1 MTTAT
6 RTALA
11 RPDEVAVVA
20 LGGVLGALARYAV
33 SVAVPHDDPAAWPWA
48 TFVVNLLGC
57 LLLGILLD
65 VIDARRSAWVVAHPS
80 RARLAR
86 PFLASGV
93 LGGFTTFSTFS
104 LEAVRLVGEGRPA
117 TAAAYAV
124 SSVVL
129 GVIAVLVGRRIGAAV
144 AGAAPVDLRGD
155 EDL

>member
-1 MTTAT
+1 VTTAT

-20 LGGVLGALARYAV
+20 IGGVLGALARYAV

-48 TFVVNLLGC
+48 TFAVNLLGC

-65 VIDARRSAWVVAHPS
+65 VVDARHGTWVATHPS
-80 RARLAR
+80 RARLSR

-104 LEAVRLVGEGRPA
+104 VEAVMLAGEGRPA
-117 TAAAYAV
+117 TAVAYAV

-129 GVIAVLVGRRIGAAV
+129 GVLAVVVGRRIGAAV
-144 AGAAPVDLRGD
+144 AGPAPVDLRGD

>member
-1 MTTAT
+1 VTTAT
-6 RTALA
+6 RPALA

-33 SVAVPHDDPAAWPWA
+33 SVAVPHDDPGAWPWA
-48 TFVVNLLGC
+48 TFAVNLLGC
-57 LLLGILLD
+57 LLLGIVLD
-65 VIDARRSAWVVAHPS
+65 VVDARHASWQRTNQS

-104 LEAVRLVGEGRPA
+104 VEAVRLVEAGQAA
-117 TAAAYAV
+117 TALVYAV

-129 GVIAVLVGRRIGAAV
+129 GVVAVLAGRRLGAAV
-144 AGAAPVDLRGD
+144 AGPAPADLRED

>member
-6 RTALA
+6 RAALA

-20 LGGVLGALARYAV
+20 LGGVLGSLARYAV
-33 SVAVPHDDPAAWPWA
+33 SVAVPHGDPAAWPWA

-57 LLLGILLD
+57 LLLGLLLD
-65 VIDARRSAWVVAHPS
+65 VVDARQGTWASTRPS

-104 LEAVRLVGEGRPA
+104 VEAVRLAGEGRPA

-129 GVIAVLVGRRIGAAV
+129 GVLAVVVGRRIGAAV
-144 AGAAPVDLRGD
+144 AGPAPVDLRED

>member
-6 RTALA
+6 RPALA
-11 RPDEVAVVA
+11 RPDEVVVVA

-33 SVAVPHDDPAAWPWA
+33 SVAVPHSDPAAWPWA
-48 TFVVNLLGC
+48 TFVVNVLGC
-57 LLLGILLD
+57 LLLGIVLD
-65 VIDARRSAWVVAHPS
+65 VVGARQAAWQRTHPS

-104 LEAVRLVGEGRPA
+104 VEAVRLAEEGRA
-117 TAAAYAV
+117 GTAVAYAV
-124 SSVVL
+124 ASVVL
-129 GVIAVLVGRRIGAAV
+129 GVLAVVVGRRIGAAA
-144 AGAAPVDLRGD
+144 AGPAPADLRED

>member
-11 RPDEVAVVA
+11 SPDEVAVVA
-20 LGGVLGALARYAV
+20 LGGVLGALARFAV
-33 SVAVPHDDPAAWPWA
+33 SLGVPHTDPAAWPWG

-57 LLLGILLD
+57 LVLGVVLD
-65 VIDARRSAWVVAHPS
+65 VVDARHGDWVAERPR

-104 LEAVRLVGEGRPA
+104 VEAVGLAREGSVGVA
-117 TAAAYAV
+117 VLYAV
-124 SSVVL
+124 SSAVL
-129 GVIAVLVGRRIGAAV
+129 GVLAVVIGRRIGAAV
-144 AGAAPVDLRGD
+144 AGPAAADLGED

>member
-1 MTTAT
+1 VTTAT

-11 RPDEVAVVA
+11 SPDEVAVVA

-33 SVAVPHDDPAAWPWA
+33 SVAVPHSDLAAWPWG

-57 LLLGILLD
+57 LALGIVLD
-65 VIDARRSAWVVAHPS
+65 VVDARHGVWTATRP
-80 RARLAR
+80 RQARLAR

-104 LEAVRLVGEGRPA
+104 VEAVGLAREGNVGMA
-117 TAAAYAV
+117 VLYAV
-124 SSVVL
+124 ASAVL
-129 GVIAVLVGRRIGAAV
+129 GVLAVVVGRRVGAAV
-144 AGAAPVDLRGD
+144 AGPAAADLRED